1 MSNATDTRS
10 LNGVV
15 FLSTSIGTAI
25 EQYDFLLFGAL
36 AASLFNKLFFPS
48 LDPLAGTLASVG
60 AFSVGVAGRP
70 IGAMIAGHFGD
81 RIGRKSMLLIGFTLM
96 GLASAGIGLLPTYAA
111 IGIWAPICLVVLRL
125 LQGIA
130 LGGEQAGASVLSVE
144 HAPLRS
150 RGLWGSFP
158 IIGSYLGALMAFGTL
173 SIISLVSG
181 ESFET
186 WGWRI
191 PFVASLV
198 LLVIGLVIR
207 SRLPETQVFSELKAS
222 GKQVKS
228 PLLEVLVRHPVEL
241 LIATIIRFG
250 NFGWSTIVLVVTV
263 PYVVNYLSLP
273 RSEALNAI
281 AIASALALCITVPA
295 AGYLSDKFGRRPLV
309 IAAGLCT
316 ALFGWPYFWLLGT
329 KDHTL
334 IIAAVAFGF
343 AIITPL
349 SFAVEGSF
357 FSEMF
362 GANVRFSGVALGQQI
377 GSILGGTIVP
387 FFATYMLAK
396 TGGDAWPIG
405 VFCAVMGT
413 CMATAA
419 LMAKETRGASLS
431 SSATTASDDGV
442 RRELVQPTSVAI

>member
-1 MSNATDTRS
+1 MTSSADSRK
-10 LNGVV
+10 LNRVV

-60 AFSVGVAGRP
+60 AFAVGVAGRP

-96 GLASAGIGLLPTYAA
+96 GLASAVIGLLPTYNA
-111 IGIWAPICLVVLRL
+111 IGIWAPICLVALRL
-125 LQGIA
+125 LQGVA

-144 HAPLRS
+144 HAPLGR

-173 SIISLVSG
+173 SVISLVSG
-181 ESFET
+181 DAFET
-186 WGWRI
+186 WGWRV
-191 PFVASLV
+191 PFLASLV
-198 LLVIGLVIR
+198 LLFIGLVIR
-207 SRLPETQVFSELKAS
+207 SRLPETQVFSEIKAS

-228 PLLEVLVRHPVEL
+228 PLLEVLVRYPMEL
-241 LIATIIRFG
+241 AIATVIRFG

-273 RSEALNAI
+273 RSEALNSI
-281 AIASALALCITVPA
+281 AIASALALLITVPA
-295 AGYLSDKFGRRPLV
+295 AGYLSDKFGRRPLI
-309 IAAGLCT
+309 IAAGIFT

-329 KDHTL
+329 KDHTV

-362 GANVRFSGVALGQQI
+362 GANVRFSGVALGQQL

-387 FFATYMLAK
+387 LFATYMLAK

-405 VFCAVMGT
+405 AFCAVMGG
-413 CMATAA
+413 CMAAA
-419 LMAKETRGASLS
+419 AFIAKETRGSSLS
-431 SSATTASDDGV
+431 TDAVVAPVDGADQ
-442 RRELVQPTSVAI
+442 ELTRSIPVAI